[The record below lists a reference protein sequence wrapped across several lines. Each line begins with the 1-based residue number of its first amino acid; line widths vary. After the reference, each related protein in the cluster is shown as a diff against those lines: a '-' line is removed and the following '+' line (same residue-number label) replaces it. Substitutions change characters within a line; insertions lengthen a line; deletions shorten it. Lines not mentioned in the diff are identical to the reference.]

1 MKAST
6 TPTLDA
12 FTDWV
17 SEIHGA
23 TFDAMDTTEG
33 DAYRAHLAS
42 FARTNT
48 ALQLLTQFKEAH
60 PTSPSA
66 DSGDS
71 EPLSLLVEVNERRR
85 MVCLQ
90 ATWEIDAIA
99 RALPGLVPD
108 GDEESPEHSGAPRF
122 LVRAMAGRMLRLTHV
137 LMGALGDFI
146 DTTEDLERIVTL
158 NGGQG

>member
-1 MKAST
+1 MST
-6 TPTLDA
+6 NNTPTLDA

-17 SEIHGA
+17 SAMHGA

-33 DAYRAHLAS
+33 KTYRAHLDS

-48 ALQLLTQFKEAH
+48 ALNLLTQFKEAH
-60 PTSPSA
+60 PTSASEG
-66 DSGDS
+66 SGDS
-71 EPLSLLVEVNERRR
+71 EPLSLLVEVNEQRR

-122 LVRAMAGRMLRLTHV
+122 LVRAMAGRVLRLTHV
-137 LMGALGDFI
+137 LMGALGDFV

>member
-1 MKAST
+1 MNT
-6 TPTLDA
+6 TTPPTLDA

-17 SEIHGA
+17 SAMHGA
-23 TFDAMDTTEG
+23 TFDAMDTAEG
-33 DAYRAHLAS
+33 NTYRAHLAS

-48 ALQLLTQFKEAH
+48 ALQLLNEFKAAH
-60 PTSPSA
+60 PTSASEG
-66 DSGDS
+66 SGDS
-71 EPLSLLVEVNERRR
+71 EPLSLLVDVNEQRR

-122 LVRAMAGRMLRLTHV
+122 LVRALAGRMLRLTSV

-146 DTTEDLERIVTL
+146 DTTEELESIVTL

>member
-6 TPTLDA
+6 TLTLDA

-71 EPLSLLVEVNERRR
+71 EPLSMLVSMNEQRQ

-90 ATWEIDAIA
+90 AAWEIDAIA
-99 RALPGLVPD
+99 RALPGLVPELED
-108 GDEESPEHSGAPRF
+108 DHQNPHL
-122 LVRAMAGRMLRLTHV
+122 LVRAMAGRLLRLSKA
-137 LMGALGDFI
+137 LMGALGD
-146 DTTEDLERIVTL
+146 DVETTERLERIVTL
-158 NGGQG
+158 DGGQG